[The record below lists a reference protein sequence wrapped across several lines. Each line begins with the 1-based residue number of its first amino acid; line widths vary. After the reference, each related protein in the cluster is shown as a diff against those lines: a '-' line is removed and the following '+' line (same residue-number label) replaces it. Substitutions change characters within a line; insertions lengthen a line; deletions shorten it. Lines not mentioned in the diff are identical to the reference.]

1 MVKMPVSY
9 ADSAWLVHS
18 KLTKCLLSHSRDH
31 QSMAHLPQLSSAGD
45 HAESCRAH
53 EKRYSF
59 CAGCSVAIKEL
70 ARSHSTDTE
79 VIDRAGRLPGKQD
92 SVRESNRRLPH
103 HAFKESSRWRGSL
116 DSLPLQTRGG
126 ISLGGDYTRRWRPTR
141 CRSSTSRGF

>member
-31 QSMAHLPQLSSAGD
+31 QRMAHLPQLSSAGD

-59 CAGCSVAIKEL
+59 CAGCSAAIGEL

-79 VIDRAGRLPGKQD
+79 LIDRAGRLDRK
-92 SVRESNRRLPH
+92 STRLN
-103 HAFKESSRWRGSL
+103 SSH
-116 DSLPLQTRGG
+116 Q
-126 ISLGGDYTRRWRPTR
+126 
-141 CRSSTSRGF
+141 

>member
-18 KLTKCLLSHSRDH
+18 KLTKCLLSHSHDH
-31 QSMAHLPQLSSAGD
+31 QRMAHLPQLSFAGN
-45 HAESCRAH
+45 HADCFRVR
-53 EKRYSF
+53 EKPKSF
-59 CAGCSVAIKEL
+59 GAGCSVAIGE
-70 ARSHSTDTE
+70 RERRHNTDIE

-92 SVRESNRRLPH
+92 SVRGSNRHLRH

-126 ISLGGDYTRRWRPTR
+126 ISLGGDYTRTMTTH
-141 CRSSTSRGF
+141 SLQE

>member
-9 ADSAWLVHS
+9 ADSAWLVPS

-79 VIDRAGRLPGKQD
+79 VIDRAGRLPFSSKVQQASAKPCVQG
-92 SVRESNRRLPH
+92 RLPLGWLLRF
-103 HAFKESSRWRGSL
+103 APSPIPWRDFSWGRLHSAMTTHSL
-116 DSLPLQTRGG
+116 QEQH
-126 ISLGGDYTRRWRPTR
+126 
-141 CRSSTSRGF
+141 